1 MEKILLVE
9 DSPYYYERAK
19 RIIKDS
25 NYDVV
30 IAENGQDGVDFYDSE
45 KPDFV
50 IMDICMPIMDGLT
63 ATKMITDVHKDA
75 KIIICSSVG
84 NVPIYRRQ
92 AIKNGAKGFLSKEF
106 SKEELNFVLDEMRL
120 YDKN

>member
-1 MEKILLVE
+1 MKKILVVE
-9 DSPYYYERAK
+9 DNPYYYERAK

-25 NYDVV
+25 NYEVI
-30 IAENGQDGVDFYDSE
+30 IAENGQDGVDLYDSE

-63 ATKMITDVHKDA
+63 ATKMIKDIHKDA
-75 KIIICSSVG
+75 RIIICSSVG
-84 NVPIYRRQ
+84 NIPIYRKQ
-92 AIKNGAKGFLSKEF
+92 AVKNGACGFLSKEF
-106 SKEELNFVLDEMRL
+106 SKEELNFVLDEISL